1 MIPFPAI
8 KHNVIY
14 ADPPWAFRVWSEKG
28 KERSADKHYSCMTLD
43 DLKQMPVNSIT
54 AGDGCA
60 LFMWATFPM
69 LREALEL
76 IEAWGFE
83 YKTIAFCWVK
93 QNKNSD
99 GIFKGMGYYT
109 RSNAEIC
116 LLATRGRVLE
126 RKSRSVSSVIISHI
140 ERHSKKP
147 AETRDRIVELFGDLP
162 RIELFA
168 RETTP
173 GWDCW
178 GNEVPQIQPQ
188 QGETT

>member
-1 MIPFPAI
+1 MIPFPA
-8 KHNVIY
+8 KKYNVIY

-109 RSNAEIC
+109 R
-116 LLATRGRVLE
+116 
-126 RKSRSVSSVIISHI
+126 
-140 ERHSKKP
+140 
-147 AETRDRIVELFGDLP
+147 FGDLP

>member
-1 MIPFPAI
+1 MIPFPA
-8 KHNVIY
+8 KKYNVIY
-14 ADPPWAFRVWSEKG
+14 ADPPWGYQNKATRAA
-28 KERSADKHYSCMTLD
+28 ADKHYGTMTID

-99 GIFKGMGYYT
+99 GIFMGEAKQEQ
-109 RSNAEIC
+109 RRNFQRHG
-116 LLATRGRVLE
+116 LLYPVKR
-126 RKSRSVSSVIISHI
+126 
-140 ERHSKKP
+140 
-147 AETRDRIVELFGDLP
+147 GDLSACHP
-162 RIELFA
+162 RPSSGTQVQIRLVRDYKPHRTA
-168 RETTP
+168 QQKA
-173 GWDCW
+173 G
-178 GNEVPQIQPQ
+178 GNPRPHR
-188 QGETT
+188 

>member
-1 MIPFPAI
+1 MIPFPA
-8 KHNVIY
+8 KKYNVIY

-93 QNKNSD
+93 QNPKRGGCSLVWA
-99 GIFKGMGYYT
+99 GGCKAT
-109 RSNAEIC
+109 RSSASS
-116 LLATRGRVLE
+116 LRRATRT
-126 RKSRSVSSVIISHI
+126 
-140 ERHSKKP
+140 
-147 AETRDRIVELFGDLP
+147 A
-162 RIELFA
+162 
-168 RETTP
+168 
-173 GWDCW
+173 
-178 GNEVPQIQPQ
+178 
-188 QGETT
+188 